1 MSYSKEIKN
10 IALFKLAK
18 NISITEICTE
28 LNISKSTIY
37 RWQKENKTEIEN
49 IRASLLIKKLIRNKH
64 IIEALNYCE
73 EERFKD
79 YFPIQKQRITCLIK
93 LGRPEEAL
101 ALCEEE
107 RFKDYFPIQNRRITC
122 LINLGR
128 TEEALALCEEE
139 RFKDYFPIQ
148 KERITCLINLGRTE
162 EALTLCEEE
171 RFKDYFPIQ
180 KERINYLTDLGRID
194 EALALYEEERFNACP
209 VNKKQNVAEDP
220 IKKEIIAEASLNS
233 IFLCLTKSRLDI
245 AFKLLKVYL
254 KNINCTNLEFL
265 IIDLIR
271 LSVLEKDSP
280 FFTRPMMIL
289 SLISQ
294 NKYTFNIEVY
304 IADFHDALKNAK
316 IKEAEIYLD
325 IIKRGIKLTPL
336 NEKVVIELTEA
347 LKKAKLKLPTFVEDI
362 ISEVREKQVPILLP
376 LIDNSLT
383 NKVRRFIYKCNDI
396 HSYVVN
402 INGNR
407 RLVLRYNAPF
417 ELIDVKG
424 LTEKQKVFYHEGNF
438 EQSIKAGMEILK
450 YVNSNSAYAYIGL
463 AYSKLGNLEQAIN
476 YLSIATYLEG
486 ATCDFKKFINQ
497 LEKEQER
504 KSEDYKSN
512 AESDKTEFSSN
523 NYYGLTVMEDIFI
536 MVLEENIPIDNACQA
551 FRLNPYNTILAKIL
565 LAREY
570 YAEGMDFLAE
580 KIIKE
585 VSASPIKN
593 KLIKKVLEETIRNKK
608 LYRNKGSILARLKE
622 S

>member
-128 TEEALALCEEE
+128 TEEALA
-139 RFKDYFPIQ
+139 
-148 KERITCLINLGRTE
+148 
-162 EALTLCEEE
+162 LCEEE

-347 LKKAKLKLPTFVEDI
+347 LKKAKLKESSDACLQ
-362 ISEVREKQVPILLP
+362 SA
-376 LIDNSLT
+376 LT
-383 NKVRRFIYKCNDI
+383 R
-396 HSYVVN
+396 
-402 INGNR
+402 
-407 RLVLRYNAPF
+407 
-417 ELIDVKG
+417 
-424 LTEKQKVFYHEGNF
+424 QKH
-438 EQSIKAGMEILK
+438 
-450 YVNSNSAYAYIGL
+450 
-463 AYSKLGNLEQAIN
+463 
-476 YLSIATYLEG
+476 
-486 ATCDFKKFINQ
+486 
-497 LEKEQER
+497 
-504 KSEDYKSN
+504 
-512 AESDKTEFSSN
+512 
-523 NYYGLTVMEDIFI
+523 
-536 MVLEENIPIDNACQA
+536 
-551 FRLNPYNTILAKIL
+551 
-565 LAREY
+565 
-570 YAEGMDFLAE
+570 
-580 KIIKE
+580 
-585 VSASPIKN
+585 
-593 KLIKKVLEETIRNKK
+593 
-608 LYRNKGSILARLKE
+608 
-622 S
+622 